1 MECMPEGIK
10 TPTACSVCSAPLE
23 AVRLQ
28 CRSCGT
34 ALEGHFDISPFARL
48 SPEQH
53 QLLMLFLQSR
63 GNVKDVERAM
73 GLSYPTVR
81 NRLDGLLQALG
92 LAGEAQ
98 PPVPRRRVDI
108 LKDVEDGTLS
118 VEAAVAEL
126 ETLGGGG

>member
-1 MECMPEGIK
+1 MVLEGIRV
-10 TPTACSVCSAPLE
+10 PTTCSVCSGPLE

-53 QLLMLFLQSR
+53 QLLMLFLRSR
-63 GNVKDVERAM
+63 GNVKEVERAL

-81 NRLDGLLQALG
+81 NRLDALLQTLG
-92 LAGEAQ
+92 LAGEA
-98 PPVPRRRVDI
+98 PTTAAPRRRVDI
-108 LKDVEDGTLS
+108 LKDLEDGKIP
-118 VEAAVAEL
+118 VEAALAEL
-126 ETLGGGG
+126 ETLRGAR